1 MPKTDAQESFHAG
14 DDRLTT
20 RSGHSFEHSR
30 VLFDEF
36 GSDSADQGASA
47 SSQAGETDTSVVG
60 MGRTLDQPPWVAAS
74 SCSAAPVR
82 PGWSR
87 ASNPAC
93 VEVGL
98 CLRSTSTASFFG
110 RRGRSASAATQWT
123 KTQAPSCATTRHAH
137 ELTRPTNSRHRE
149 HVAICVNAHLLR
161 LWAMSQCSSTMIIRR
176 AVR

>member
-98 CLRSTSTASFFG
+98 CLRSTSTASFLG
-110 RRGRSASAATQWT
+110 GGAGLQVLPRNGLRRKPRAA
-123 KTQAPSCATTRHAH
+123 
-137 ELTRPTNSRHRE
+137 
-149 HVAICVNAHLLR
+149 R
-161 LWAMSQCSSTMIIRR
+161 LHGMHMS
-176 AVR
+176 